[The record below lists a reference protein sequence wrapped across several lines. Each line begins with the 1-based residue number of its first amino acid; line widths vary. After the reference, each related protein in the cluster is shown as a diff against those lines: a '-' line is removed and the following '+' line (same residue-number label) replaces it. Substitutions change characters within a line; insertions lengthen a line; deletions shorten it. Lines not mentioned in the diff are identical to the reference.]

1 MRAAPARAAG
11 GLFAYFTRHRT
22 AANLVLVVMMALG
35 LAAATQ
41 IRSQFFPDIVISAM
55 TVQVGWPGAGAEEVD
70 AAITAALEPAL
81 RAVEGVEATTAT
93 AREGS
98 VSIRLDFAPGW
109 DMGRASQEVRA
120 AVDGVATLPA
130 GAEDPVIRR
139 AAWRDRVTDVVI
151 HGPVP
156 VDQLGRYADELTQR
170 LFAQGITRTTVQG
183 LADPVLAVEPSEAAL
198 VEHGLGLR
206 EVAEA
211 IAAGVAARPAGEVAG
226 GAARLRMGE
235 PGREADAIAAL
246 PLRAAP
252 DGSVLR
258 VGDVAALRLEGADAG
273 RAYFVAG
280 NPAIAIRVDRDEAG
294 DAIAMQETVARAAE
308 ALEATLPEGVRVE
321 LIRTRAEEIT
331 DRLDILLRNG
341 AFGLVLVVGLLF
353 VFLNACTA
361 FWVAA
366 GIPVAMTA
374 AVAFMYLGGLTINMI
389 SLFAL
394 LLCLGIVVD
403 DAIVVGEHA
412 DARHRDLGEPP
423 AVAAENAARRMAA
436 PVFSAM
442 LTTVLAFFALMAI
455 GGRFGS
461 MIADIP
467 FTVIV
472 VLAASLVECFVILP
486 HHMAGALAG
495 SMREAWYDAPSR
507 AFNRGLAAFRER
519 AFRPFMRAVIFAR
532 YPVLAGAVLML
543 AVASGLFL
551 RGDVGWRF
559 FASPERGSITGNIAM
574 LPGATRSDTLAMV
587 REVERAVEAVGAR
600 LEAEHGRHPV
610 VHAISQVGGTSGRG
624 MAADETKEPDQL
636 GSFDVE
642 LIDPDLRPYSAQA
655 FIAALEEEVVAHP
668 RLETLSF
675 RSWAAGPG
683 GEALDVKLSGAE
695 ARALKAAAD
704 DLKARLARFAI
715 VSGLEDTLA
724 YDTDELVLAL
734 TPRGAALGLTPEG
747 VGAEL
752 SARLTGVEAARFP
765 DGQRTARVRVR
776 LPEAERAGD
785 FLDRAHVR
793 TPGGAWVRL
802 AEVVEVEPQ
811 AGFASVRREN
821 GERVVTVTGAVA
833 DDDPA
838 AAAALQEALRAE
850 ILPDIARDHGVTWRL
865 GGLAEQERDFLSDAL
880 LGFVLCLVGIY
891 LVLAWIFA
899 SWTRPLVVMAIIPFG
914 LIGTLWGHWVWG
926 LPASMFT
933 VVGLIGMTG
942 IIINNAIVLVT
953 SIDEHA
959 EGRALVPAVVD
970 AACDR
975 LRPILLTSL
984 TTIIGLAPLLY
995 ERSQQA
1001 EFLKPTVV
1009 TLVYGL
1015 GLGVLLVLL
1024 IVPALVAVQRDA
1036 AIARRAMR
1044 RALGAGRRAPV
1055 LARRV
1060 RLAWL
1065 AGGAAVAAVLAVTS
1079 GPVAAAVAG
1088 GLALMVFAAGSGR
1101 RSLPVHSAGWGAGT
1115 SSTGAASSRREMRV

>member
-41 IRSQFFPDIVISAM
+41 IRSQFFPDVVVSAM
-55 TVQVGWPGAGAEEVD
+55 TVQVAWPGAGAEEVD
-70 AAITAALEPAL
+70 AAITASLEPAL
-81 RAVEGVEATTAT
+81 RAVDGVESTVAT

-98 VSIRLDFAPGW
+98 VSIQVEFAPGW
-109 DMGRASQEVRA
+109 DMGQASQEVRA
-120 AVDGVATLPA
+120 AVDGVTTLPD

-156 VDQLGRYADELTQR
+156 VDQLGRFADELTAR
-170 LFAQGITRTTVQG
+170 LFADSITRTTVQG
-183 LADPVLAVEPSEAAL
+183 IADPVLAVEPSEAAL

-206 EVAEA
+206 EVADA

-235 PGREADAIAAL
+235 TGRAADAIGSL
-246 PLRAAP
+246 PLRSAP

-258 VGDVAALRLEGADAG
+258 VRDVAALRLEGADAG

-280 NPAIAIRVDRDEAG
+280 NPAVVIRVDRDEAG
-294 DAIAMQETVARAAE
+294 DAIGMQASVAAAAE

-321 LIRTRAEEIT
+321 LVRTRAEEIT
-331 DRLDILLRNG
+331 DRLDILFRNG
-341 AFGLVLVVGLLF
+341 AFGLLLVVGLLF
-353 VFLNACTA
+353 VFLNARTA

-412 DARHRDLGEPP
+412 DARHRDFGEPP

-442 LTTVLAFFALMAI
+442 LTTVLAFFGLMAI

-461 MIADIP
+461 VIADIP

-472 VLAASLVECFVILP
+472 VLIASLIECFVILP

-495 SMREAWYDAPSR
+495 SMKRAWYDAPSR
-507 AFNRGLAAFRER
+507 AFNRGFAAFRER
-519 AFRPFMRAVIFAR
+519 AFRPFMRAVIVAR
-532 YPVLAGAVLML
+532 YPVLASAVLLL

-574 LPGATRSDTLAMV
+574 LPGATRSETLAMV

-600 LEAEHGRHPV
+600 FEDEHGRHPV

-636 GSFDVE
+636 GSFDLE
-642 LIDPDLRPYSAQA
+642 LIDADLRPYSAQA

-675 RSWAAGPG
+675 RSWGAGPG
-683 GEALDVKLSGAE
+683 GDALDVKLSGGE
-695 ARALKAAAD
+695 ARVLKAAAD

-776 LPEAERAGD
+776 LPESERAGD

-793 TPGGAWVRL
+793 TPEGAWVRL
-802 AEVVEVEPQ
+802 AEVVEAEPQ

-838 AAAALQEALRAE
+838 AAASLMEALRAE
-850 ILPDIARDHGVTWRL
+850 ILPEIAADHGVTWRL

-899 SWTRPLVVMAIIPFG
+899 SWTRPMVVMAIIPFG
-914 LIGTLWGHWVWG
+914 LIGTLYGHWAWG

-942 IIINNAIVLVT
+942 IIVNNAIVLVT
-953 SIDEHA
+953 SIDEH
-959 EGRALVPAVVD
+959 GQRRALKPAVVD

-984 TTIIGLAPLLY
+984 TTVIGLAPLLF

-1024 IVPALVAVQRDA
+1024 IVPALVAVQRDVA
-1036 AIARRAMR
+1036 VAWRAMR
-1044 RALGAGRRAPV
+1044 RALGAVGRAPA

-1060 RLAWL
+1060 RLAGL
-1065 AGGAAVAAVLAVTS
+1065 VGGAGVVAGLAAISGWVAA
-1079 GPVAAAVAG
+1079 GVAAG
-1088 GLALMVFAAGSGR
+1088 LLALAAAGWSGR
-1101 RSLPVHSAGWGAGT
+1101 RVARAG
-1115 SSTGAASSRREMRV
+1115 